1 MRQNNEQHQACAAC
15 FQGYKLDG
23 EPKGTMQELGGLAYY
38 FAPGKSTEKA
48 IVLGTDLFGLGVP
61 NCKIVADWFA
71 ENTGLPV
78 FVPDLLEGDNVR
90 GATGD
95 YIDPSKLGLEEF
107 EEPMATKPFLT
118 RMRIMAGAVWSFGF
132 KIGPRFLAR
141 HSMGHVEPIADKFC
155 RDLKEQ
161 KGFKILGF
169 VGYCFGGTL
178 SVLLAK
184 RDSPLDA
191 CVCFHPGGPSP
202 RAWKNIAKPFMLVCS
217 EGESGP
223 RIARSKDPHTRS
235 LTSVC
240 GFAEDFAF
248 DRDKA
253 TVLPILAALRV
264 PVEVWDDNKGTTH
277 GFGCRPNMATPEV
290 REAFERGLRRTK
302 EWFEVHL

>member
-1 MRQNNEQHQACAAC
+1 MAKNDEQHQACAAC
-15 FQGYKLDG
+15 FQGYKIDG
-23 EPKGTMQELGGLAYY
+23 EPKGTMGELGGLAYY

-71 ENTGLPV
+71 DNTGLPV
-78 FVPDLLEGDNVR
+78 FVPDLLEGDTR
-90 GATGD
+90 PLGD

-107 EEPMATKPFLT
+107 QEPMAAKPFLT

-141 HSMGHVEPIADKFC
+141 HSMGHVEPIAVKFC

-161 KGFKILGF
+161 KGFKSLGF

-202 RAWKNIAKPFMLVCS
+202 TAWKNIAKPFMLVCS
-217 EGESGP
+217 E
-223 RIARSKDPHTRS
+223 
-235 LTSVC
+235 
-240 GFAEDFAF
+240 EDFAF
-248 DRDKA
+248 DRNKA
-253 TVLPILAALRV
+253 TVLPILAGLKV

-277 GFGCRPNMATPEV
+277 GFGCRPDMAKPEV
-290 REAFERGLRRTK
+290 RDAFERGLERTK
-302 EWFEVHL
+302 EWFEMQI